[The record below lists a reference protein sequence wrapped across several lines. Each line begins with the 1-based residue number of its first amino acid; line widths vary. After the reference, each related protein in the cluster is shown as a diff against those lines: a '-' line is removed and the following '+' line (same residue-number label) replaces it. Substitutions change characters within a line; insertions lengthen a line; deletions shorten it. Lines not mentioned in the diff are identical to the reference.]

1 MKFISLN
8 RITEKKL
15 DIKIIFSIM
24 KKQSFL
30 LEICVYIYIKKK
42 KIDYKS
48 SVQKYICILKFN

>member
-24 KKQSFL
+24 KKQSIL
-30 LEICVYIYIKKK
+30 LEIYVYIYIKKK
-42 KIDYKS
+42 NKIK
-48 SVQKYICILKFN
+48 N